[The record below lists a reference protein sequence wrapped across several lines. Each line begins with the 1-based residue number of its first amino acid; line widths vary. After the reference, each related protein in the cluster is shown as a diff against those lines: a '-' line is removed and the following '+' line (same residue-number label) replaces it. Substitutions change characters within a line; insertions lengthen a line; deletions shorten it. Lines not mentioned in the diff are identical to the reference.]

1 MTWVIFFVI
10 LFCLFWL
17 NPNLYG
23 LILCTALA
31 VVFYFTRPVIMRI
44 IWRIG
49 LHREVTPEIVS
60 FLSKE
65 LRSYPLHYAVFC
77 NDFETADRLLD
88 EGYTV
93 AHETA
98 DGQTPLHVAAECNQP
113 GMCRFL
119 LENGAEIG
127 APGGFGGSPLHAA
140 AACQSQT
147 RVIKLLLKYGAN
159 PLQRDCE
166 GLTPLEV
173 AQKYEHPQIVYYLR
187 SLPHAREDS
196 EN

>member
-1 MTWVIFFVI
+1 MTWIIFFII

-23 LILCTALA
+23 LVLCMVLA
-31 VVFYFTRPVIMRI
+31 IVFYFTRPVIMRI
-44 IWRIG
+44 VWRIG
-49 LHREVTPEIVS
+49 LHRGVNPEIIS

-88 EGYTV
+88 EGYTA

-98 DGQTPLHVAAECNQP
+98 DGQTPLHIAAECNQP
-113 GMCRFL
+113 AMCRFL
-119 LENGAEIG
+119 LKNGADINT
-127 APGGFGGSPLHAA
+127 PDNFGGSALHAA
-140 AACQSQT
+140 AACQCHT
-147 RVIKLLLKYGAN
+147 RVIKLLLRYGAN
-159 PLQRDCE
+159 PLQRDRE

-173 AQKYEHPQIVYYLR
+173 AQKYEHPQIAYYLE
-187 SLPHAREDS
+187 SLPHGQEDS
-196 EN
+196 ET